1 MARHSRTLTRRE
13 PQTIERDNRRQ
24 IAFAWVPIGVG
35 TVQIESH
42 RTEAVFE
49 SPESGDATSHSQL
62 KLFGEAR
69 TLGRQLPTDKDFE
82 DEELSNA
89 IHNRSCSND
98 NPQVQTCGQSA
109 PVTAGGSPIFPSRRM
124 HAREST
130 V

>member
-1 MARHSRTLTRRE
+1 MTRRE

-35 TVQIESH
+35 IVQIESH
-42 RTEAVFE
+42 RPETVFE

-69 TLGRQLPTDKDFE
+69 TLGRHLPTDKDFE
-82 DEELSNA
+82 DEELSNG

-98 NPQVQTCGQSA
+98 NPQV
-109 PVTAGGSPIFPSRRM
+109 
-124 HAREST
+124 
-130 V
+130 